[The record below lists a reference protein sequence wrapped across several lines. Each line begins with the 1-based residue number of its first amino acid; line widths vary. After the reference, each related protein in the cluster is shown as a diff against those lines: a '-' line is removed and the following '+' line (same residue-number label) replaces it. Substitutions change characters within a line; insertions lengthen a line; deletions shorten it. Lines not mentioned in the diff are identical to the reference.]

1 MTWVWQHS
9 RADGNVRLVL
19 LAIADS
25 ANDDGLDAWPSINR
39 LCQKTRLS
47 ERTVRRCVREL
58 EQLGE
63 LRCLGGRRGAH
74 GRRVSNRYEVTMA
87 SSGQIDRSTGP
98 TTGQPRPEAPANLT
112 GRIEDEPSRDPSL
125 SPSVPPRGDAARV
138 ADLTKGARAEP
149 AGDAS
154 GDDAD
159 AFGHADAPAEALASE
174 LWATLM
180 PKPLAGFRAFQARVR
195 ECLAAGYTR
204 EALRRVAPHV
214 AVWSH
219 AGIETAF
226 ARTRMERMAREPAP
240 VSARVSEKRERAESV
255 ARSQGWAP
263 HDTGWE
269 AAVEAATAGEAV
281 PMPVWMQAECVA
293 TDLWL
298 EMGPQAAGGYPAFR
312 ELLRHRL
319 AEGAS
324 EGEIRA
330 LAKSGRQEVFSA

>member
-1 MTWVWQHS
+1 M
-9 RADGNVRLVL
+9 
-19 LAIADS
+19 
-25 ANDDGLDAWPSINR
+25 NR

-125 SPSVPPRGDAARV
+125 PLSVPPRGNAGRVAELTRAAR
-138 ADLTKGARAEP
+138 DEP
-149 AGDAS
+149 ARDARGDGADAS
-154 GDDAD
+154 G
-159 AFGHADAPAEALASE
+159 HAETPAQALASE

-226 ARTRMERMAREPAP
+226 ARTGIERIAREPAP
-240 VSARVSEKRERAESV
+240 VSARASEERECAESV

-263 HDTGWE
+263 RDAGWE
-269 AAVEAATAGEAV
+269 GIVEAAAAGEAV
-281 PMPVWMQAECVA
+281 PMPIWMQADCVA

-298 EMGPQAAGGYPAFR
+298 EMGLEAAGGYPAFR

-319 AEGAS
+319 ADGAS

-330 LAKSGRQEVFSA
+330 LVKAEGRR

>member
-25 ANDDGLDAWPSINR
+25 ANDDGLDAWPSMNR

-47 ERTVRRCVREL
+47 ERTIRRCVREL

-87 SSGQIDRSTGP
+87 SSGQIDRSTRP
-98 TTGQPRPEAPANLT
+98 TTGQPRPELPASLT
-112 GRIEDEPSRDPSL
+112 GRIEDEPSQDPSF
-125 SPSVPPRGDAARV
+125 PPTVPPRGDAGQV
-138 ADLTKGARAEP
+138 ADLTGDALAEP
-149 AGDAS
+149 AANARGNGVDAPR
-154 GDDAD
+154 
-159 AFGHADAPAEALASE
+159 HADATARALSSE
-174 LWATLM
+174 LWAALM
-180 PKPLAGFRAFQARVR
+180 PKPLAGFGAFQTRVR
-195 ECLAAGYTR
+195 ECLTAGYTR

-226 ARTRMERMAREPAP
+226 ARTGIERRVRERVP
-240 VSARVSEKRERAESV
+240 ARVSEERERAESV

-263 HDTGWE
+263 EDAGWE
-269 AAVEAATAGEAV
+269 AAVDAATAGDVV
-281 PMPVWMQAECVA
+281 PMPIWMQADCVA

-298 EMGPQAAGGYPAFR
+298 EMGPAVTGGYPAFR

-319 AEGAS
+319 VAGAS

-330 LAKSGRQEVFSA
+330 LAKAGRQEVISE

>member
-25 ANDDGLDAWPSINR
+25 ANDDGLDAWPSMNR

-98 TTGQPRPEAPANLT
+98 TTGQPRPEPPANLT
-112 GRIEDEPSRDPSL
+112 GRIEDEPSRDPSF
-125 SPSVPPRGDAARV
+125 PPAVPPRDDAGRM
-138 ADLTKGARAEP
+138 ADLGRDARAEP
-149 AGDAS
+149 AADAG
-154 GDDAD
+154 GDDS
-159 AFGHADAPAEALASE
+159 DAPGRTDATARTLASE

-204 EALRRVAPHV
+204 EALRRAAPHV

-219 AGIETAF
+219 AGIEMAF
-226 ARTRMERMAREPAP
+226 ARTGIDRTAREPAP
-240 VSARVSEKRERAESV
+240 VPARASEERERAESV

-263 HDTGWE
+263 HDAGWE

-298 EMGPQAAGGYPAFR
+298 EMGPEVTGGYPAFR

-319 AEGAS
+319 AGGAS

-330 LAKSGRQEVFSA
+330 LAKAGRQEVISE